1 MREPL
6 RSLWARRPAVVLLT
20 VAAAVF
26 GLTLLILLVTIGSSD
41 PAEPEI
47 VALSDAQ
54 QAQSEQPRHETVVKV
69 DTQANQEQ
77 VQPAQ
82 TDQQAQP
89 EQPQAADSSSAS
101 ETSQQQA
108 SAAQQQSNGAQ
119 QSAQQQSDEPA
130 MVAGFV
136 VRTLS
141 SVLEDEYDEDTLRHG
156 SDGSEGG
163 ILPIDNGVVRSS
175 GPEHET
181 SWELIVPSAG
191 IRSAIVTV
199 AKTPSGAMGSP
210 DNPHVIGW
218 LDSSAAPGESGNTLL
233 AGHRDFEDISGNV
246 GTGVCWELINTEV
259 GDQMLV
265 RDNEH
270 GIYYVYSVIEA
281 ETIDPYDPDAARF
294 LKDTSEPV
302 VTLITCEGSFDA
314 ETHQYSHRRVVV
326 GVLSAVATPD
336 A

>member
-1 MREPL
+1 MLTQL
-6 RSLWARRPAVVLLT
+6 RDLWARRPVVILLT
-20 VAAAVF
+20 VAVLVF
-26 GLTLLILLVTIGSSD
+26 GLTLSILLVAIGGSG
-41 PAEPEI
+41 PTEPEI
-47 VALSDAQ
+47 VALSETQ
-54 QAQSEQPRHETVVKV
+54 QQQSEQPRHETVVKV
-69 DTQANQEQ
+69 DTQVDQDQ
-77 VQPAQ
+77 SAQ
-82 TDQQAQP
+82 TVQESQPSDQQDEPGTAASDAA
-89 EQPQAADSSSAS
+89 EQQEAS
-101 ETSQQQA
+101 
-108 SAAQQQSNGAQ
+108 AQQQSDTAQ
-119 QSAQQQSDEPA
+119 QSVPEESDEPA

-136 VRTLS
+136 VRVLS
-141 SVLEDEYDEDTLRHG
+141 SVLEDEYDEDLLRHG

-191 IRSAIVTV
+191 IRSAVVRV

-233 AGHRDFEDISGNV
+233 AGHRDFEDIAGNV
-246 GTGVCWELINTEV
+246 GTGVCWELINTDV

-302 VTLITCEGSFDA
+302 VTLITCEGSFNA

>member
-1 MREPL
+1 MLTQL
-6 RSLWARRPAVVLLT
+6 RDLWARRPVVILLT
-20 VAAAVF
+20 VAVLVF
-26 GLTLLILLVTIGSSD
+26 GLTLSILLVAIGGSG
-41 PAEPEI
+41 PTEPEI
-47 VALSDAQ
+47 VALSETQ
-54 QAQSEQPRHETVVKV
+54 QHQSEQPRHETVVKV
-69 DTQANQEQ
+69 DTQVDQDQ
-77 VQPAQ
+77 SAQ
-82 TDQQAQP
+82 TVQESQPSDQQDEPGTAASDAA
-89 EQPQAADSSSAS
+89 EQQEAS
-101 ETSQQQA
+101 
-108 SAAQQQSNGAQ
+108 AQQQSDTAQ
-119 QSAQQQSDEPA
+119 QSVPEESDEPA

-136 VRTLS
+136 VRVLS
-141 SVLEDEYDEDTLRHG
+141 SVLEDEYDEDLLRHG

-191 IRSAIVTV
+191 IRSAVVRV

-233 AGHRDFEDISGNV
+233 AGHRDFEDIAGNV
-246 GTGVCWELINTEV
+246 GTGVCWELINTDV

-302 VTLITCEGSFDA
+302 VTLITCEGSFNA